1 MKRIV
6 LTLICAITTFG
17 ISLPANAVTA
27 PGYTPRNSTTFNNP
41 KGSRAAELAI
51 VTQINRSI
59 DASPRGSTIRMAQ
72 YLFNIDSSTDKLI
85 AAYKRGVNVQLLIDD
100 AESTTETRRVIRAL
114 GTNKA
119 KSSFVATCRRSCM
132 ASTTSVMHAKFYL
145 FSAVGSARLVT
156 MVSSANLYT
165 GNTFSSWN
173 NNHTIVGDAKLYNSL
188 TQYFF
193 DMIKDKDNYNYYRTT
208 TSGKYKLYL
217 FPRAPKPGV
226 NTIAILDVL
235 NHVRCNGVARGYGR
249 NGRTVIRVA
258 MWGWSGA
265 RLDIARKL
273 WELHNRGCRVEVL
286 YNSGRTGGSVVRA
299 LLKRSP
305 RYGVIPLYNCWVDRN
320 NNGLGELYMHHK
332 LLTVNGIWFAKNAK
346 VVYTG
351 SQNFTGPG
359 TTANNDIL
367 FRIIDNATHNAYMK
381 NLNYIRDRHTRR
393 VWQAPSA
400 NIATSSAMSDGTR
413 NATSDATSDAP
424 TDAELDAL
432 VEAGKL

>member
-1 MKRIV
+1 
-6 LTLICAITTFG
+6 
-17 ISLPANAVTA
+17 
-27 PGYTPRNSTTFNNP
+27 
-41 KGSRAAELAI
+41 
-51 VTQINRSI
+51 
-59 DASPRGSTIRMAQ
+59 
-72 YLFNIDSSTDKLI
+72 
-85 AAYKRGVNVQLLIDD
+85 
-100 AESTTETRRVIRAL
+100 
-114 GTNKA
+114 
-119 KSSFVATCRRSCM
+119 
-132 ASTTSVMHAKFYL
+132 
-145 FSAVGSARLVT
+145 
-156 MVSSANLYT
+156 
-165 GNTFSSWN
+165 
-173 NNHTIVGDAKLYNSL
+173 
-188 TQYFF
+188 
-193 DMIKDKDNYNYYRTT
+193 MIKDKDNYNYYRTT
-208 TSGKYKLYL
+208 ISGKYKLYL

-286 YNSGRTGGSVVRA
+286 YNSGRSGGSVVRA

-332 LLTVNGIWFAKNAK
+332 LLTINGIWFAKNAK

-367 FRIIDNATHNAYMK
+367 FRIIDNATHDAYMK

-393 VWQAPSA
+393 VWRAPSA
-400 NIATSSAMSDGTR
+400 TIASSNAMSDATR
-413 NATSDATSDAP
+413 NATSDSTSDAP